1 MTLACGFV
9 YVCAGFN
16 YQNSDELMK
25 SCERYSL
32 LNDRWEHNTVPDLP
46 QPMVAPTVITID
58 KIYIYSFGD
67 NSNTYIEDSDDN

>member
-1 MTLACGFV
+1 
-9 YVCAGFN
+9 
-16 YQNSDELMK
+16 MK

-32 LNDRWEHNTVPDLP
+32 LNDRWEHNTVPDLA